1 MANTARDRD
10 AAGRNLAK
18 TFCLVAGATLVLVGL
33 LGFLVDSTFDTG
45 NGVDGENLI
54 IFEVNGWEN
63 LVHIA
68 TGAFLLLGARD
79 GRTAATVA
87 TVFGLV
93 YLIVTIYGFVD
104 GNDII
109 RLLPIDVEGNVLHL
123 LLALSALAVGL
134 SAGGLM
140 GSRDAA
146 GPGGT
151 TRAA

>member
-33 LGFLVDSTFDTG
+33 LGFVVDSAFDTG
-45 NGVDGENLI
+45 SGVDGDNLI
-54 IFEVNGWEN
+54 IFEVNGWHN
-63 LVHIA
+63 LVHLG

-87 TVFGLV
+87 TAFGLV

-104 GNDII
+104 GNDILG
-109 RLLPIDVEGNVLHL
+109 LLPINAEDNVLHL
-123 LLALSALAVGL
+123 VLSLSALAVGL